1 MVDPVPPLN
10 KCPHVTAPPSSP
22 PGAPSTVA
30 RPADQATQRRLA
42 SDHSMTQ
49 QTLRP
54 RIDVQETPTST
65 TWRSSKSKI
74 AITPRSVMTRRSQKQ
89 KRVSPPSASP
99 ALDSKDSVGYVD
111 EAMLATMSRSRS
123 FVRWRSSASTEQSK
137 NGLAYTPI
145 EIDPTSTTPATR
157 STSSIPD
164 TRTSSTTSD
173 PTTITGT
180 PHADEPHE
188 ASDDSD
194 GSISVSSGGH
204 ATMNKLFSTT
214 AYKALPFVRSS
225 WAKWIHEYCD
235 RATHAPGLFAS
246 QSSCRL
252 GLVTVG
258 ELYLGLLFP
267 YYYRPKHYLF
277 TVPEPRARPLSSP
290 DGLHDC

>member
-1 MVDPVPPLN
+1 MRPCLPR
-10 KCPHVTAPPSSP
+10 CPDHALSYAGGHLP
-22 PGAPSTVA
+22 
-30 RPADQATQRRLA
+30 RL
-42 SDHSMTQ
+42 SN
-49 QTLRP
+49 L
-54 RIDVQETPTST
+54 
-65 TWRSSKSKI
+65 
-74 AITPRSVMTRRSQKQ
+74 
-89 KRVSPPSASP
+89 
-99 ALDSKDSVGYVD
+99 
-111 EAMLATMSRSRS
+111 
-123 FVRWRSSASTEQSK
+123 
-137 NGLAYTPI
+137 GLACTPI

-180 PHADEPHE
+180 LHADEPHE

-235 RATHAPGLFAS
+235 RATYAPGLFAS
-246 QSSCRL
+246 LSSRRL

-277 TVPEPRARPLSSP
+277 PVPEPRARPLSSP
-290 DGLHDC
+290 DGPHDC

>member
-1 MVDPVPPLN
+1 
-10 KCPHVTAPPSSP
+10 
-22 PGAPSTVA
+22 
-30 RPADQATQRRLA
+30 
-42 SDHSMTQ
+42 MTQ
-49 QTLRP
+49 QTSRP
-54 RIDVQETPTST
+54 RIDVQETPTPT

-99 ALDSKDSVGYVD
+99 TLDSKDSVGSVD

-137 NGLAYTPI
+137 NGLTCTPI

-204 ATMNKLFSTT
+204 ATMNKLSPRLLTRPCPSCGHRGLSR
-214 AYKALPFVRSS
+214 YMSIVIVRLMPLACLRRSRL
-225 WAKWIHEYCD
+225 APWI
-235 RATHAPGLFAS
+235 
-246 QSSCRL
+246 
-252 GLVTVG
+252 
-258 ELYLGLLFP
+258 
-267 YYYRPKHYLF
+267 
-277 TVPEPRARPLSSP
+277 
-290 DGLHDC
+290 